1 MFADAAIWVIIT
13 GMARGFSNVAFT
25 GSLLVSLAMVGG
37 IIWYSKRRKVGEPL
51 SWGQAMVGAV
61 YIAFLLF
68 WFFGVVPHQWLTYA
82 QGELSMR
89 SDSILAGPGS
99 TGIAQWSPIV
109 ISKSTIADLVTVNI
123 YMVGMVAAVFMWAV
137 WQRRGDKQTD
147 EVETSTYGR
156 PLVKA

>member
-13 GMARGFSNVAFT
+13 GMARGFANVAFT
-25 GSLLVSLAMVGG
+25 GSLLVSL
-37 IIWYSKRRKVGEPL
+37 
-51 SWGQAMVGAV
+51 AMVGAV

-99 TGIAQWSPIV
+99 KGIAQWSPIV